1 MTGTIP
7 HVEVVQN
14 AYVVPDLAE
23 GAQRFHEL
31 YGTGPFLVGRGIEMR
46 EAVYRGKPVTEPI
59 IIDVALAQAG
69 EISLELITQVSGA
82 PSAFRDMFPDGGPGL
97 HHVATWARDW
107 EAERQAYLDAGLE
120 IAMES
125 LGRGDYTISFIDARP
140 ALGHMIELYPD
151 HQDLRR
157 LYGRIRDLAT
167 TWDGRELLLPL

>member
-14 AYVVPDLAE
+14 AYVVPDLGAA
-23 GAQRFHEL
+23 AQRFHEL
-31 YGTGPFLVGRGIEMR
+31 YGIGPFLVGRGIEMR
-46 EAVYRGKPVTEPI
+46 EAVYRGKQVTEPI

-69 EISLELITQVSGA
+69 EISIELIAQVSGA
-82 PSAFRDMFPDGGPGL
+82 PSAFRDMYPDGGPGL

-107 EAERQAYLDAGLE
+107 EQERQAYLDAGLE

-151 HQDLRR
+151 HRDLRA
-157 LYGRIRDLAT
+157 LYRRIRDQAT
-167 TWDGRELLLPL
+167 RWDGRELLLPL